1 MNTEER
7 TKALKQITRLKQR
20 LEVAEYVDDIE
31 EIRNLKTLI
40 ENLEDDLEA
49 DESKKASIED
59 ILAVE
64 IPF

>member
-7 TKALKQITRLKQR
+7 TKALKQIARLKRR

-31 EIRNLKTLI
+31 EIRNLETLI
-40 ENLEDDLEA
+40 ENIEYDLQ
-49 DESKKASIED
+49 DEKSISAED
-59 ILAVE
+59 ISTE